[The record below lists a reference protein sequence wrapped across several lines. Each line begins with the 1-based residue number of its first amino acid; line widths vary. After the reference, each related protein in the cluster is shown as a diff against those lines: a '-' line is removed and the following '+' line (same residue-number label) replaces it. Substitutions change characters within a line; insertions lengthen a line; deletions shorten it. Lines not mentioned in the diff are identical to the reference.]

1 MKMYEIGM
9 QVNTQEDILDMFR
22 EERAPRSDYYV
33 MQENAKNFCTV
44 EDVLL
49 EMKAD
54 SEIYGVAEVEEN
66 LDSLQLYLR
75 EINAIPLLDHW
86 EVEALAQRMEMGDED
101 ARDKLIR
108 ANLRLVV
115 FVAKQYNGKSKLSLQ
130 DLIEEGNLGL
140 IKAAQ
145 TYNWVLGYKFSTY
158 ATRLIRQ
165 AITRAIANYGR
176 TIRIPENML
185 VEINKLR
192 VGKAKLR
199 QEIQKEPSVEE
210 LAAWMLMPVK
220 KVEELLDAAQVVL
233 SIDMAAGEDETYG
246 ITSFVADEQAA
257 QPEKIV
263 IMRQLTAAVRTAMMS
278 LSNREEQILCLR
290 YGMDGGPERTLDEV
304 GSMLGISRERT
315 RQIEQKALKKLRH
328 PANVAMLRAYCG

>member
-1 MKMYEIGM
+1 MKMYEIDM
-9 QVNTQEDILDMFR
+9 QVNTPEDILDLLR
-22 EERAPRSDYYV
+22 EERAPRSDYYLI
-33 MQENAKNFCTV
+33 QENAKNFCFA
-44 EDVLL
+44 EDMRI
-49 EMKAD
+49 EMKED
-54 SEIYGVAEVEEN
+54 SEICGVAGVEEN

-75 EINAIPLLDHW
+75 EINAIPLLEPW
-86 EVEALAQRMEMGDED
+86 EVEALAQMAVMGDED
-101 ARDKLIR
+101 ARNKLIR

-165 AITRAIANYGR
+165 AITRAIANHGR
-176 TIRIPENML
+176 TIRLPENMIA
-185 VEINKLR
+185 EINKVR
-192 VGKAKLR
+192 VGRAKLR
-199 QEIQKEPSVEE
+199 QEIQEEPSVEE
-210 LAAWMLMPVK
+210 LAAWVHMPVK
-220 KVEELLDAAQVVL
+220 KVEELLSAAQVVL
-233 SIDMAAGEDETYG
+233 SIDLAAGEDEAYG
-246 ITSFVADEQAA
+246 ITSFVADERAA

-263 IMRQLTAAVRTAMMS
+263 IMRQLTAAVRTAMMT
-278 LSNREEQILCLR
+278 LSDRESQVLCLR

-315 RQIEQKALKKLRH
+315 RQIEQKALKKLQH
-328 PANVAMLRAYCG
+328 PANATVLRDYCG